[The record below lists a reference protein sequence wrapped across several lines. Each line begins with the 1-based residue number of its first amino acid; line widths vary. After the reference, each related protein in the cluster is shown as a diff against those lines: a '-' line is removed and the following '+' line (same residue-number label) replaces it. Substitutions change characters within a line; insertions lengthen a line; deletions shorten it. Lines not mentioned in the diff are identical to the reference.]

1 MATLQLQILTLSSL
15 LTALERD
22 LGLVDDVERLSV
34 VYVFTSVWDKL
45 YDALEKQFEYK
56 NTESVKCTSTEW

>member
-45 YDALEKQFEYK
+45 YDALEIMK
-56 NTESVKCTSTEW
+56 NSLNIKIPKESNVP